1 MRFGLGQKLG
11 VVIGAL
17 ALLSIGLSAFAY
29 WQASQQRRQEAEIE
43 KAWELALQS
52 RNLAQSIE
60 HIAVVAT
67 SLFARDDQAEIRKGL
82 ATLRQAL
89 TETKEASDWFSR
101 LPDDRF
107 PQPERKRLEL
117 RVKEFLAYQNETIEL
132 GLNVSP
138 KAALIQANDEATI
151 KDRDAI
157 VTNITRLS
165 KQTLAQLEEGRAAMN
180 EADRRNALLL
190 IVIPAVTIAI
200 AVAGTFWFIGMQ
212 IRLPLARIIEAM
224 TQVSEGALDAD
235 IPYLGRRDEIG
246 NMAEALN
253 NFRSNALR
261 LREAEAQAE
270 KERHMKEA
278 AAARHTE
285 ETEALN
291 AERERALNAVGA
303 ALSRLSA
310 KDLRYRMT
318 EDLPETYRQL
328 KADLNSTAQQLE
340 DAIAEVTNCVELI
353 GASVDHISQAA
364 DDLTGR
370 MGQQAC
376 SLEEASSALHSN
388 STAIKQNANGAEKA
402 SAIVGAA
409 RGEAEKGSKIVR
421 DAVVSIER
429 IEKSSQSIG
438 QIIGL
443 IDEIAFQTNLLA
455 LNAGVEAAR
464 AGEAGKG
471 FSVVAAEVRALAQ
484 RSAEAAKEIKK
495 LVSTSS
501 TEVDRGVTL
510 VAETAKA
517 LENILSEMIQIDTV
531 VAAIANV
538 SSDLAASTA
547 EINVAVGQIDKN
559 TQENVAEVEETRDTM
574 RRLATEAGRLS
585 DLIGGFRISGALRP
599 PLSAAA

>member
-29 WQASQQRRQEAEIE
+29 WQASLQRRQEAQME
-43 KAWELALQS
+43 KTWELALQS
-52 RNLAQSIE
+52 RHLAQSIE
-60 HIAVVAT
+60 HVAVVAT
-67 SLFARDDQAEIRKGL
+67 SLFARDDQGEIRKGL

-89 TETKEASDWFSR
+89 SETKLASDWFSR

-107 PQPERKRLEL
+107 PQKERKRLEL
-117 RVKEFLAYQNETIEL
+117 RVDEFLAYQNETIEL
-132 GLNVSP
+132 GLNVAP

-157 VTNITRLS
+157 VADMARLS
-165 KQTLAQLEEGRAAMN
+165 KQTLAQLEQSRAAID
-180 EADRRNALLL
+180 EAHRRNAMLLV
-190 IVIPAVTIAI
+190 VIPAVAIAL

-212 IRLPLARIIEAM
+212 IRLPLARIIDAM
-224 TQVSEGALDAD
+224 TRVSEGALDTD
-235 IPYLGRRDEIG
+235 IPYLGRGDEIG
-246 NMAEALN
+246 HMAEALN

-261 LREAEAQAE
+261 LREAEAEAE
-270 KERHMKEA
+270 KERRMKEA
-278 AAARHTE
+278 AAARHNAE
-285 ETEALN
+285 AEALN
-291 AERERALNAVGA
+291 AERERALCAVGA

-310 KDLRYRMT
+310 KDLGYRMT
-318 EDLPETYRQL
+318 DDLPETYRQL
-328 KADLNSTAQQLE
+328 KADLNATARQLD
-340 DAIAEVTNCVELI
+340 DAIAEVTNCVAFI

-364 DDLTGR
+364 DDLTAR

-376 SLEEASSALHSN
+376 SLEEASSALQSN
-388 STAIKQNANGAEKA
+388 SAAIRQNASGAEKA
-402 SAIVGAA
+402 SAIVGAT
-409 RGEAEKGSKIVR
+409 RGEAEKGGKIVR
-421 DAVVSIER
+421 DAVASIER

-484 RSAEAAKEIKK
+484 RSAEAAKQIKT
-495 LVSTSS
+495 LISVSS

-510 VAETAKA
+510 VAQTAQA
-517 LENILSEMIQIDTV
+517 LENILAEMIKIDTV
-531 VAAIANV
+531 VAAIANGA
-538 SSDLAASTA
+538 SDLAASTA

-574 RRLATEAGRLS
+574 RRLAMEAGRLS
-585 DLIGGFRISGALRP
+585 DLIGGFQISGALRS
-599 PLSAAA
+599 PLSEAA